1 MMSKTVAC
9 LMGLLLTGSGAL
21 APKSIAGTSNA
32 QVDKANPISGDWN
45 ATFEVE
51 GTKVPFRLKL
61 RLDGR
66 KVTGTAESEHTG
78 AGTLQDGS
86 YSDEKLTFTIVFANH
101 EPIEVSGKLE
111 GNKLSGEFSTEG
123 RKGTWYAEQAGSAA
137 VRVTKCSM
145 AA

>member
-1 MMSKTVAC
+1 MSRTVAC
-9 LMGLLLTGSGAL
+9 LLSVLLTGSGAL

-51 GTKVPFRLKL
+51 GTTVPFRFKL

-78 AGTLQDGS
+78 AGTLKDGS
-86 YSDEKLTFTIVFANH
+86 YSDEKLTFTVVFDHH
-101 EPIEVSGKLE
+101 EPIAVSGKLE

-123 RKGTWYAEQAGSAA
+123 RKGTWYAELAGSAA
-137 VRVTKCSM
+137 VRVTKCSIDT
-145 AA
+145 